1 MIKNMNTNA
10 KQSSNIFR
18 YKLSDDT
25 MILISKFSKLHQY
38 DDRHAYKDAW
48 ALWLNENRDFVTR
61 EEMRLNNLGFNGDVV
76 DKMFKAGRYYFRE
89 KKEGKKEV
97 KEEAAKDAKDA
108 KDANN
113 AKDAKD
119 ANDDEKKKEKV
130 VKTTRNYIAMNS
142 EFIKAVD
149 MHLIKSVKVIDF
161 KPQTSFIQFVEENKD
176 ILQIEVRRLYAII
189 NNNNG
194 GVVVCSDRKTE
205 IHKEIMTKLKKT
217 FKNRYF
223 VMSK

>member
-1 MIKNMNTNA
+1 MEMIKNMNTNA

-97 KEEAAKDAKDA
+97 KEEAAKDAQF
-108 KDANN
+108 
-113 AKDAKD
+113 
-119 ANDDEKKKEKV
+119 DEMADEPYNRPLFTSLEDLK
-130 VKTTRNYIAMNS
+130 NYLDQQYMADYNV
-142 EFIKAVD
+142 ELYRYIK
-149 MHLIKSVKVIDF
+149 
-161 KPQTSFIQFVEENKD
+161 
-176 ILQIEVRRLYAII
+176 
-189 NNNNG
+189 
-194 GVVVCSDRKTE
+194 
-205 IHKEIMTKLKKT
+205 
-217 FKNRYF
+217 
-223 VMSK
+223 